1 MEKETQEKIT
11 QLQTIEQSMQAF
23 LMQKQQLQ
31 TQLLETESALKEL
44 EKTNKAYKIVGNI
57 MVASDK
63 ETIKKELEE
72 KKKTIDIRLKSLEKQ
87 EKTIKDKATIIQ
99 KEVMEKLKE
108 K

>member
-1 MEKETQEKIT
+1 MEKETQQKIA

-44 EKTNKAYKIVGNI
+44 DKTDKAYKIVGNLMI
-57 MVASDK
+57 SSDK
-63 ETIKKELEE
+63 ETLKQELEE
-72 KKKTIDIRLKSLEKQ
+72 KRKTAEIRIKALEKQ
-87 EKTIKDKATIIQ
+87 EKTIKEKAATIQ
-99 KEVMEKLKE
+99 KEVMDKLKE